1 LVNKLHGNGEIKLP
15 TIQKTVAP
23 REAKGSKDNCD
34 VEYIFD
40 TFAER
45 YDKWYDKPFGK
56 TAFKL
61 EKECVEF
68 LCRNLKR
75 PFLEIGVGTGR
86 FAVALKVEYGVDKSI
101 EVLKF
106 AKKRGIEVIRGEGEN
121 TPFVDGSFG
130 AVFIIVTMCFVD
142 DPLKVL
148 KEASRVLE
156 DEGFVILGL
165 ILKESPWAS
174 FYEKKGEEGN
184 VFYKIARF
192 YTINEL
198 KSMLKNVGLKIVEV
212 RSTLLQPPTEE
223 PLHFELSRKGYYKE
237 AGFVAI
243 RLGKDD
249 VCISEKSEESK

>member
-1 LVNKLHGNGEIKLP
+1 
-15 TIQKTVAP
+15 VAS
-23 REAKGSKDNCD
+23 REAKGSKDNLD
-34 VEYIFD
+34 VEYMFD

-61 EKECVEF
+61 EKECIEF

-101 EVLKF
+101 GVLKF
-106 AKKRGIEVIRGEGEN
+106 AKERGIKVIRGEGEN

-130 AVFIIVTMCFVD
+130 AVFLIVTLCFVD
-142 DPLKVL
+142 DPIKVL
-148 KEASRVLE
+148 KEASRVLK
-156 DEGFVILGL
+156 DDGSVILSL

-184 VFYKIARF
+184 VFYKIAKF
-192 YTINEL
+192 YTVSEL
-198 KSMLKNVGLKIVEV
+198 KSMLKNVGLQISGV
-212 RSTLLQPPTEE
+212 RSTIFQPPTEE
-223 PLHFELSRKGYYKE
+223 PLHFELSREGYYKE

-243 RLGKDD
+243 KTQKRNKGA
-249 VCISEKSEESK
+249 